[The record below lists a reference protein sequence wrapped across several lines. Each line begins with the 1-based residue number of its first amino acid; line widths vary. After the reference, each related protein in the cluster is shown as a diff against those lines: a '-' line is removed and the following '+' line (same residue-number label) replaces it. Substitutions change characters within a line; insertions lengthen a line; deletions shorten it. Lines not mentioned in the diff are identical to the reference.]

1 MKNLGFLL
9 LSVMVGTFAQAQTSD
24 PDQNPNHAQAAA
36 KYEANKESLLANQGL
51 TIQNTYEAFDW
62 STFKADKKQARIDN
76 RQAVRLARANTPNYY
91 GRPYYGYGRYNY
103 NNFGYQNY
111 GYGFQ
116 SNCYAPALG
125 GVLLGVG
132 LDHLLFH

>member
-9 LSVMVGTFAQAQTSD
+9 LSVMVGTFAQAQTQD
-24 PDQNPNHAQAAA
+24 PDQNPNYAQAAA
-36 KYEANKESLLANQGL
+36 KYDTNKENLLVNQGL

-62 STFKADKKQARIDN
+62 STYKADKKQARIDN
-76 RQAVRLARANTPNYY
+76 RHAVRLARANTPNYY
-91 GRPYYGYGRYNY
+91 GRPYYRNGRNYYN
-103 NNFGYQNY
+103 NY
-111 GYGFQ
+111 GYQ
-116 SNCYAPALG
+116 SNFYAPSLG